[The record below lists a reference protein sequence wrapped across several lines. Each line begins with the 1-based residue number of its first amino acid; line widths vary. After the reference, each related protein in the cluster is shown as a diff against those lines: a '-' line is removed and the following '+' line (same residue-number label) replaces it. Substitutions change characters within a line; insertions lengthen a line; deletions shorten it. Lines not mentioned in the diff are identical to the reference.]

1 VGLLSPHNRAAVRTV
16 AGSQLAM
23 GQSRCRGWR
32 ENEAGV
38 GDVEERNN
46 LDPGAKELLQ
56 FPKRAGYLYFAAAF
70 ACVRFRN
77 RIPDR
82 FRSFVAAKRCR
93 TSFPRASP
101 ESLNVMS
108 EEWNHTVERKI
119 PSDTTLAREILDTL
133 LANLASS
140 GWAEEETFGIHLAV
154 EEALMNAIK
163 HGNQRDPDKSVM
175 VEYLLSSTR
184 MRIVIED
191 EGPGFDPT
199 AVPDPT
205 EDENLE
211 LPSGRGL
218 MLMRTFMTEVEYNER
233 GNRVLMTKERF
244 SSDEESSIDEDES

>member
-1 VGLLSPHNRAAVRTV
+1 
-16 AGSQLAM
+16 
-23 GQSRCRGWR
+23 
-32 ENEAGV
+32 
-38 GDVEERNN
+38 
-46 LDPGAKELLQ
+46 
-56 FPKRAGYLYFAAAF
+56 
-70 ACVRFRN
+70 
-77 RIPDR
+77 
-82 FRSFVAAKRCR
+82 VAAKRCR

-108 EEWNHTVERKI
+108 EEWNHSVERKI